1 MRKKLKV
8 KIKKIV
14 DELEMT
20 FDEHSSYFNISD
32 GEVYTV
38 SDEVMSAAEEGDPL
52 EDFPDWQQENIK
64 TAQSIISEDNYI
76 ELPSKFDVHEYAIME
91 EFCYTIKDSKIS
103 DALQIALQGKGAFRR
118 FEDACHRFN
127 FIEQWYSYKSEALK
141 EIAISW
147 CNDNNLEY
155 EEY

>member
-1 MRKKLKV
+1 MKV

-14 DELEMT
+14 DELEMIL
-20 FDEHSSYFNISD
+20 DEHSSYFNISD

-38 SDEVMSAAEEGDPL
+38 SDEEMNAAEEGDQL

-64 TAQSIISEDNYI
+64 IPQSIISEDNYI

-91 EFCYTIKDSKIS
+91 QFCYSIQDSNIS
-103 DALQIALQGKGAFRR
+103 DGLQIAIQGKGVFRR
-118 FEDACHRFN
+118 FKDACHRFDV
-127 FIEQWYSYKSEALK
+127 IEQWYSYKSEALK
-141 EIAISW
+141 DIAISW

-155 EEY
+155 KE

>member
-1 MRKKLKV
+1 MTV

-14 DELEMT
+14 DELEMIL
-20 FDEHSSYFNISD
+20 DEHSSYFNISD

-38 SDEVMSAAEEGDPL
+38 SDEVMSAAEKGDPL
-52 EDFPDWQQENIK
+52 EDFPGWQQQNIK
-64 TAQSIISEDNYI
+64 IAQSIISEDNYI

-103 DALQIALQGKGAFRR
+103 DALQIAIQGKGAFRR

>member
-1 MRKKLKV
+1 MKV

-14 DELEMT
+14 DELEMIL
-20 FDEHSSYFNISD
+20 DEHSSYFNISD

-38 SDEVMSAAEEGDPL
+38 SDEEMSAAEEGDQL
-52 EDFPDWQQENIK
+52 DDFPDWQQENIAI
-64 TAQSIISEDNYI
+64 AQSIISKDNYI

-103 DALQIALQGKGAFRR
+103 DALQIAIQGKGAFRK
-118 FEDACHRFN
+118 FKDACHRFN
-127 FIEQWYSYKSEALK
+127 FIEQWYSYKNEALK
-141 EIAISW
+141 DIAISW